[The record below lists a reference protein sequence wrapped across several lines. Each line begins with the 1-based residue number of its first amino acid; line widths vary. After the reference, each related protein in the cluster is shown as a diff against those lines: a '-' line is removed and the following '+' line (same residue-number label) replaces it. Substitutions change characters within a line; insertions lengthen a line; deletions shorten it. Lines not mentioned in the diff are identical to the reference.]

1 MVDRRRGVAWLFLR
15 GIPPRKLAL
24 LTWSRLIENE
34 ILLRASAVAYY
45 AFTAFVPFL
54 AVLLALAAELA
65 PDITGSGAARSAIS
79 GLTVDE
85 FRAALARFLPE
96 EAYEVVADEI
106 AHIQNQPPIGFLSLG
121 LAVSLWLVS
130 NLFATVIDGL
140 NRIQGTHETRPY
152 WRLTLTAIALTAI
165 EVVIVLGALIVL
177 VILPQ
182 IRGWLGWNSGAP
194 VGRTA
199 AEWFVVACGILLSFS
214 VTFNLGPNIR
224 PHWSWL
230 TPGALLGTLAFLA
243 SCLILR
249 VYVQYFANY
258 SKTYGS
264 LAGVMILLF
273 WFWIAAVIL
282 LVAYQ
287 INKIIEEEQQKRP

>member
-1 MVDRRRGVAWLFLR
+1 M
-15 GIPPRKLAL
+15 P
-24 LTWSRLIENE
+24 
-34 ILLRASAVAYY
+34 SA
-45 AFTAFVPFL
+45 
-54 AVLLALAAELA
+54 
-65 PDITGSGAARSAIS
+65 D
-79 GLTVDE
+79 LTVDE
-85 FRAALARFLPE
+85 FRAVRRFLPE

-165 EVVIVLGALIVL
+165 EVVIVLGAPDRPGHLAPDSRL
-177 VILPQ
+177 ARLEQ
-182 IRGWLGWNSGAP
+182 RGTRGTNH
-194 VGRTA
+194 RR
-199 AEWFVVACGILLSFS
+199 VVCRRLRDLLSFS

-243 SCLILR
+243 SCLILH

-287 INKIIEEEQQKRP
+287 INKIIEEEHRSDREMNWGRTRFTSPSPVIINVSKAVHVISATDRRPRRAPDRRRKPRPPTGSASA